1 VPGGASCAVLN
12 GLSEVRHLTG
22 YKFAAGDKVALV
34 TNSSNVNVRP
44 GIYTIVR
51 RMPVSGQGCQYRA
64 KSALDNH
71 ERVLDE
77 AQLRR
82 A

>member
-1 VPGGASCAVLN
+1 MLLEGYPLA
-12 GLSEVRHLTG
+12 E
-22 YKFAAGDKVALV
+22 YKFAVGDRVALMA
-34 TNSSNVNVRP
+34 NSSNINVRP

-51 RMPVSGQGCQYRA
+51 RMPASSQGCQYRA

-71 ERVLDE
+71 ERVVDE

>member
-1 VPGGASCAVLN
+1 MLLEGAS
-12 GLSEVRHLTG
+12 LSEF
-22 YKFAAGDKVALV
+22 KFATGDKVALM

-51 RMPVSGQGCQYRA
+51 RMPASSQGCQYRA

-71 ERVLDE
+71 ERVVDE

>member
-1 VPGGASCAVLN
+1 MA
-12 GLSEVRHLTG
+12 E
-22 YKFAAGDKVALV
+22 YKFSTGDKVAL
-34 TNSSNVNVRP
+34 TSNSSNVNVRP

-51 RMPVSGQGCQYRA
+51 RMPVTNQGCQYRA

-71 ERVLDE
+71 ERVVDE

>member
-1 VPGGASCAVLN
+1 LFP
-12 GLSEVRHLTG
+12 EVGQLAE

-44 GIYTIVR
+44 GIYTILR
-51 RMPVSGQGCQYRA
+51 RMPASSQGCQYRA

-71 ERVLDE
+71 ERVVDE

>member
-1 VPGGASCAVLN
+1 MTA
-12 GLSEVRHLTG
+12 R
-22 YKFAAGDKVALV
+22 KFAPGDRVSVQPGRFDAH
-34 TNSSNVNVRP
+34 VRP

-51 RMPVSGQGCQYRA
+51 VLPETPSGWQYRV
-64 KSALDNH
+64 KNALDPH

-77 AQLRR
+77 AQLRS